1 MSSRFYTNIKPTL
14 NERGRILVEKQPS
27 STWIS
32 TPQRPR
38 SPRDAL
44 NNLFRFSS
52 LINDQGRQTYLNVNL
67 IGLFWWWWRGM
78 RWDETRAGGG
88 LRWNKE
94 GADVGVVY
102 RSLRTA
108 RRPPADGCGRDHT
121 TPLSGS
127 LYSHVA
133 CCPTGSVCSL
143 HDLVFQTT

>member
-14 NERGRILVEKQPS
+14 KERGRILVEKQPP

-32 TPQRPR
+32 TPHRPR

-44 NNLFRFSS
+44 NDLFRFSS
-52 LINDQGRQTYLNVNL
+52 LINDQGRQTYLDANL
-67 IGLFWWWWRGM
+67 IGLLWWWWRGM